1 MYSLKIV
8 NPNNTGGELIVN
20 DLEMPEQATSV
31 EELKAKVC
39 ELFSKY
45 TEGYDTQF
53 GYIVPGHG
61 MKGKQEKIDTDEE
74 LAAMYKKYQKRKRI
88 LLWLKRKSRP
98 NKRASSDSTDAPQ
111 SKRHTSLLNMM
122 SDVDNIVTKLNVQ
135 PVEPLYKCVDT

>member
-20 DLEMPEQATSV
+20 DLGMPEQATSV

-53 GYIVPGHG
+53 RYIVPGHG
-61 MKGKQEKIDTDEE
+61 MKGKQEKIDCWAHMIHTHKHESNVQISHSLE
-74 LAAMYKKYQKRKRI
+74 RKGLAMLLAGKRI
-88 LLWLKRKSRP
+88 SLRHKS
-98 NKRASSDSTDAPQ
+98 T
-111 SKRHTSLLNMM
+111 
-122 SDVDNIVTKLNVQ
+122 
-135 PVEPLYKCVDT
+135 